1 MLQENKYSVI
11 QVNKYLIKRKLK
23 IDKKMEKKKTN
34 LKDKETFFKFWLQG
48 DVTV

>member
-34 LKDKETFFKFWLQG
+34 LKDKETFFKF
-48 DVTV
+48 